1 MRTDLKQRIAKFV
14 LWTICMLFIASPLK
28 AEDKYKARLSV
39 DYVSVMNETPFISVN
54 VKYKGEDGYAPA
66 TEQKLNVYQQIN
78 EDSLAFVGETATDHK
93 GNAEFALNVSVNLT
107 DSIDKFEY
115 LIKIEDDPKFK
126 DAKKSL
132 KFSLSTLNAEAIVV
146 DSVNYISAT
155 LTDAYGQAIEGE
167 KLRLELKRLFA
178 PLRIGDSSYETDD
191 DGNVMIELT
200 DTMPGVDGVLTFVVS
215 MDTKKYGIV
224 KNIFEAPIG
233 KVIVDQSTFDDRTM
247 WSPQN
252 KTPIFLL
259 IFPNLI
265 ILGIWFVIG
274 LLVFN
279 LIKIYKS

>member
-1 MRTDLKQRIAKFV
+1 MKTSIKHRIAKFV
-14 LWTICMLFIASPLK
+14 LWAICMLFIASPLK
-28 AEDKYKARLSV
+28 AEDKYKARLSL
-39 DYVSVMNETPFISVN
+39 DYVSIINESSFIDIN

-66 TEQKLNVYQQIN
+66 TELALKVYKQIS
-78 EDSLAFVGETATDHK
+78 EDSLSFVGDVITNHE
-93 GNAEFALNVSVNLT
+93 GNAEFPLELTVKDSV
-107 DSIDKFEY
+107 DKFEY
-115 LIKIEDDPKFK
+115 VVKIEDDSKFK
-126 DAKKSL
+126 DAKKSQ
-132 KFSLSTLNAEAIVV
+132 KFTLSTLKAEAIVV

-155 LTDAYGQAIEGE
+155 LTDAFGEPIEGE
-167 KLRLELKRLFA
+167 KLKLELKRLFA

-200 DTMPGVDGVLTFVVS
+200 DTMPGVDGILTFIVS

-224 KNIFEAPIG
+224 KNNFEAPIG
-233 KVIVDQSTFDDRTM
+233 KVIVDQSTYDKRTM